1 MANANK
7 KIISKGKATEEKEK
21 KPSKSP
27 VTVEVVDGVF
37 VFHGGK
43 GGHNITERKNKA
55 LEPYGKCI
63 YNYGLLLELIPGDQT
78 SRINQNIGNSRYVHN
93 NYLAERIKYY
103 DEHRETLSIDQ
114 YKKEFLPKLKEE
126 KE

>member
-7 KIISKGKATEEKEK
+7 KIISKGKATEKK

-27 VTVEVVDGVF
+27 VTVEVADGVF

-43 GGHNITERKNKA
+43 GGHNIKERKNKA

-63 YNYGLLLELIPGDQT
+63 YSYGLP
-78 SRINQNIGNSRYVHN
+78 
-93 NYLAERIKYY
+93 
-103 DEHRETLSIDQ
+103 
-114 YKKEFLPKLKEE
+114 FP
-126 KE
+126 

>member
-55 LEPYGKCI
+55 LEPYDKCI
-63 YNYGLLLELIPGDQT
+63 YSYGLLLELIPGDQT
-78 SRINQNIGNSRYVHN
+78 SRINQNIGNCRYVQN
-93 NYLAERIKYY
+93 NYLAERIKCY
-103 DEHRETLSIDQ
+103 
-114 YKKEFLPKLKEE
+114 
-126 KE
+126 

>member
-37 VFHGGK
+37 VFHGGRADT
-43 GGHNITERKNKA
+43 ISQSA
-55 LEPYGKCI
+55 
-63 YNYGLLLELIPGDQT
+63 
-78 SRINQNIGNSRYVHN
+78 RIRHWSLMTNAST
-93 NYLAERIKYY
+93 A
-103 DEHRETLSIDQ
+103 TACSWS
-114 YKKEFLPKLKEE
+114 
-126 KE
+126 

>member
-1 MANANK
+1 MANVNK

-21 KPSKSP
+21 KSSKSP

-55 LEPYGKCI
+55 LEPYDKCI
-63 YNYGLLLELIPGDQT
+63 YSYGLLLELIPGDQT
-78 SRINQNIGNSRYVHN
+78 SRINQNIGNCLNYRTSVHWQIQQKC
-93 NYLAERIKYY
+93 RPG
-103 DEHRETLSIDQ
+103 
-114 YKKEFLPKLKEE
+114 KKAIPDGT
-126 KE
+126 

>member
-78 SRINQNIGNSRYVHN
+78 SPSTRTSATAGMSITIIWLNGSNIMTSTG
-93 NYLAERIKYY
+93 KP
-103 DEHRETLSIDQ
+103 
-114 YKKEFLPKLKEE
+114 FP
-126 KE
+126 